1 MVIKNFGTVY
11 LDGQPYFPGAESN
24 GRVISFGDTVSEKAI
39 PFVRWKDLW
48 VAGKAV
54 CTKCSWLDLDD
65 AGFRYG
71 RPVRIDGAVYLC
83 RSLKVGAKGKDS
95 NEWDDIMCDLGEDDS
110 VWHWHGTLFWGQE
123 LSENLVSSSEV
134 RGGCDPL
141 YRASMASSARGI
153 NIGFRPVL
161 EPMPPELHISDSL
174 IGTSLQVF
182 GNKGKTVY
190 GVLKEVNDYDL
201 ILLEHGAK
209 TPQEELEGWGIR
221 TDDGHLIIDLGCI
234 DYLAEDVI

>member
-1 MVIKNFGTVY
+1 
-11 LDGQPYFPGAESN
+11 
-24 GRVISFGDTVSEKAI
+24 
-39 PFVRWKDLW
+39 
-48 VAGKAV
+48 
-54 CTKCSWLDLDD
+54 
-65 AGFRYG
+65 
-71 RPVRIDGAVYLC
+71 
-83 RSLKVGAKGKDS
+83 
-95 NEWDDIMCDLGEDDS
+95 MCDLGEDDS
-110 VWHWHGTLFWGQE
+110 VWHWRGTLFWGQE
-123 LSENLVSSSEV
+123 PSESLVSCSEV

-201 ILLEHGAK
+201 ILLEPGAK
-209 TPQEELEGWGIR
+209 NPQEELEGWGIR